1 MNNPIYEIN
10 TNSKILVFCNKED
23 YDGAINDQ
31 HIFTNFYIYGDDTLI
46 EVINKIKISMINYLP
61 VYKLTKFENIS
72 GFLSS
77 KWDFYDNY
85 TIKQYLKLNDSFID
99 KYTFINKLSYI
110 DKKYNNE
117 SLLDETNINM
127 NNIDLNNIE
136 SINNELVIGYFD
148 RNIVSNYTY
157 YMSVLYMNRLIE
169 TNSFL
174 ENELNKPINHY
185 RNFTNGKPLTKFN
198 FTINNNDNF
207 KKQSFI
213 TTPVHLE
220 KNIDN
225 LRFLNNIYNVDNINK
240 THLNSTILDIENEN
254 NLYNTLIK
262 GINLLSLEIHGYKNY
277 DLINIYNTIK
287 LNENCPICILSYK
300 KKKKNLTY
308 KLYKKNGIP
317 FIKQDILEKLL
328 DKKKLTEKRDYLLY
342 KVYCIINNFKTDYL
356 IDVYIIENTYF
367 FINFDFINN
376 YIDNININDIIFNIN
391 NILNLLNLNI
401 ADKKKINDMNEFN
414 NYNYKNIIVFNNDNN
429 YISSSFNLILN
440 YTELEIPIPTN
451 NIHKFFNFLILF
463 NNFFDIYIDNL
474 EVIYQNKLYSISH
487 ISNEEIFLKKKSKP
501 IPIDNAKDI
510 TIKTSK
516 ITLYYKKSY
525 NYDSYNY
532 LQKFFKYVST
542 FELNNLAFNYNCIFS
557 TEKTL
562 APFKEFLYYNNYK
575 KYDNIYEKF
584 KDDINYILDKTNYNQ
599 KNYCEYLLKKSN
611 QKTKINIDIDSDIF
625 YINVYNVNTL
635 NELNNIVNTFNNYIR
650 FTNTYDLTSSKRLT
664 FSENNYLNMD
674 DTIFNKY
681 NNIFNIHNTLSK
693 SSNKEYYLHLFY
705 TNVYQNTDIKEE
717 DNDTD
722 LDMDFDISDSDSDD
736 ENTVETE
743 QIVIDD
749 LAMKYEETIDN
760 IDNYKTIVEYKSQF
774 YNGDNKDKMKSIFG
788 ENFKNSKCTL
798 ERRPSILP
806 TDLVDRILKKEED
819 NKIVINKKKNQK
831 VFSELLNIEENILN
845 FTINKNIIV
854 DNLKIYMGR
863 SYKFNIKY
871 EYGLDYKL
879 VLLFNENNSF
889 INDEGFLNRDSL
901 IKTDYE
907 NNSKTNTR
915 LEIYLENNTKINLD
929 TYLYNTTD
937 TDYYFKLN
945 FPQNSTNDMYNNYVL
960 CLYNKES
967 DTLNLKSM
975 IKLDLNKP
983 FNYYY
988 DNYSFG
994 ENYFI
999 YLPGKS
1005 INTQKSKPLHPY
1017 NINNMICCYSNA
1029 PHIYKN
1035 LANND
1040 KRDPHNNIKQFTNEE
1055 DFKLD
1060 NYKISVIPKDIY
1072 INISKFLGITSD
1084 LTNYYNINKLIQ
1096 PYHAYRFGLSYNSN
1110 INNLLYCI
1118 LNIIK
1123 LSNKKL
1129 NTKLAKI
1136 FNLEN
1141 IIPNNIKEAFLSCI
1155 DDIEIINKTDLLK
1168 LNNNIYS
1175 KNTKVKEL
1183 EKLIKL
1189 DKSTKKDF
1197 IKTTKTHYQ
1206 EIQKGLKLYIDTNF
1220 LNLDINFLWNICSI
1234 IFNINIIIFELK
1246 FTNVLK
1252 SSIKCPLVNNHNIYD
1267 FNNRDTCF
1275 ILNYDNTYQPITI
1288 PTVASANSF
1297 KYNLMFDLKNK
1308 NSIINLNNLFS
1319 KCLLRYNNDD
1329 YNTLLIN
1336 YIYFNIDY
1344 SNNIVIDTK
1353 EINDI
1358 KQYIKFIVINS
1369 DYIKLGVIFEINKK
1383 HLFIPLNYIKHNI
1396 NYNIIEK
1403 DYKYIYKSKKDTD
1416 KEYLHDFNTTTEL
1429 ITQFQKILQEN
1440 NLNFKEKLNVNN
1452 KFLTDGKYIIGIGLN
1467 IGDYIPIIPRDITDE
1482 EDDIEFSSELIL
1494 SDISY
1499 LDQDIH
1505 NDSTKEELY
1514 NKFEYVDLYYK
1525 QFISSINSVLIQKKT
1540 DILNII
1546 NDKVDLKVLINNL
1559 IYDLFKFNTH
1569 MYLHNNKPDNNII
1582 NNFKTCNTLEVIDC
1596 DNNCIVDNDSCKYII
1611 TERYYEIFLDFLIN
1625 DLVYNHYKRNII
1637 LSKSNNILI
1646 DILNNDKYIVLDHDN
1661 IDKYVI
1667 HNLYNKI
1674 LTDKQYYMT
1683 GIDYENNIINT
1694 DRTDI
1699 VNENYCSTRIYDDN
1713 LDLYYF
1719 NFKSLSKLN
1728 VISYSNCIYYNLG
1741 KHYVKD
1747 KNINYINTVRSLIG
1761 NKLIEL
1767 LKNDTYNIFD
1777 IINYYSEKNSNHLYS
1792 DIQDANDLFQI
1803 LISDSHWI
1811 TELDLYIFSLIT
1823 EKKIIFYTDINQ
1835 TNIIHNIDID
1845 DKGSYMIMN
1854 ETFSETIKIF
1864 VKDFYYKK
1872 IYLLI
1877 DSK

>member
-1 MNNPIYEIN
+1 M
-10 TNSKILVFCNKED
+10 S
-23 YDGAINDQ
+23 IND
-31 HIFTNFYIYGDDTLI
+31 
-46 EVINKIKISMINYLP
+46 V
-61 VYKLTKFENIS
+61 
-72 GFLSS
+72 
-77 KWDFYDNY
+77 
-85 TIKQYLKLNDSFID
+85 
-99 KYTFINKLSYI
+99 
-110 DKKYNNE
+110 
-117 SLLDETNINM
+117 
-127 NNIDLNNIE
+127 
-136 SINNELVIGYFD
+136 
-148 RNIVSNYTY
+148 
-157 YMSVLYMNRLIE
+157 
-169 TNSFL
+169 
-174 ENELNKPINHY
+174 
-185 RNFTNGKPLTKFN
+185 
-198 FTINNNDNF
+198 
-207 KKQSFI
+207 
-213 TTPVHLE
+213 
-220 KNIDN
+220 
-225 LRFLNNIYNVDNINK
+225 
-240 THLNSTILDIENEN
+240 
-254 NLYNTLIK
+254 
-262 GINLLSLEIHGYKNY
+262 
-277 DLINIYNTIK
+277 
-287 LNENCPICILSYK
+287 
-300 KKKKNLTY
+300 
-308 KLYKKNGIP
+308 
-317 FIKQDILEKLL
+317 
-328 DKKKLTEKRDYLLY
+328 
-342 KVYCIINNFKTDYL
+342 
-356 IDVYIIENTYF
+356 
-367 FINFDFINN
+367 
-376 YIDNININDIIFNIN
+376 IFNIN
-391 NILNLLNLNI
+391 NILDILNLKIGDN
-401 ADKKKINDMNEFN
+401 KKINNIEEFN
-414 NYNYKNIIVFNNDNN
+414 NYNFKNIIVFNNDNN

-474 EVIYQNKLYSISH
+474 EVIYENKLYSISH
-487 ISNEEIFLKKKSKP
+487 ISNEEIFLKKKAKP
-501 IPIDNAKDI
+501 ISIDNASDI

-532 LQKFFKYVST
+532 LQKFFKHIST

-562 APFKEFLYYNNYK
+562 ATFKEFLYYNNYK
-575 KYDNIYEKF
+575 KFDNIYDKY
-584 KDDINYILDKTNYNQ
+584 KDDINYVLDKTNYNQ
-599 KNYCEYLLKKSN
+599 KDYCEYILKKTN

-650 FTNTYDLTSSKRLT
+650 FTNTYDLTSPRRLI
-664 FSENNYLNMD
+664 FSENNYLNKD

-681 NNIFNIHNTLSK
+681 NNIFNIHNTLYK
-693 SSNKEYYLHLFY
+693 STKQEYYLYLFY
-705 TNVYQNTDIKEE
+705 TNIYQNVDIKEE

-722 LDMDFDISDSDSDD
+722 LDIDFDISDSSDD
-736 ENTVETE
+736 DDDDEQE

-749 LAMKYEETIDN
+749 LAMKYEKTIDN
-760 IDNYKTIVEYKSQF
+760 IDNYKTENEYKSKF
-774 YNGDNKDKMKSIFG
+774 YNGDNKDLMRSIFG
-788 ENFKNSKCTL
+788 QDFKTCTL

-806 TDLVDRILKKEED
+806 KDLIDRILKKEED
-819 NKIVINKKKNQK
+819 NKIIIKNTKNNKI
-831 VFSELLNIEENILN
+831 FTELLNIDGNTLN

-854 DNLKIYMGR
+854 DSENLKIHMGR

-871 EYGLDYKL
+871 ESNLDNKL
-879 VLLFNENNSF
+879 VLLFNENNTF
-889 INDEGFLNRDSL
+889 INEEGFLNKESL
-901 IKTDYE
+901 IQTDYE
-907 NNSKTNTR
+907 NNSKTNSR

-937 TDYYFKLN
+937 TNYYFKLH

-967 DTLNLKSM
+967 DKINLKSL

-988 DNYSFG
+988 DNYLLG

-1017 NINNMICCYSNA
+1017 YINNMICCYSTA

-1040 KRDPHNNIKQFTNEE
+1040 KRDPHNNMKQVSNEE
-1055 DFKLD
+1055 EFKLD

-1072 INISKFLGITSD
+1072 TNISKFLGITSD
-1084 LTNYYNINKLIQ
+1084 IKDYYNINKLIQ

-1129 NTKLAKI
+1129 NTKLSKI
-1136 FNLEN
+1136 FNFEN
-1141 IIPNNIKEAFLSCI
+1141 IIPNNIKQGFLNCI

-1175 KNTKVKEL
+1175 KNNKVKQL

-1189 DKSTKKDF
+1189 DKLTKKDS

-1206 EIQKGLKLYIDTNF
+1206 EIKKGLKSYIDNNF
-1220 LNLDINFLWNICSI
+1220 SNLDINFIWNLCSI
-1234 IFNINIIIFELK
+1234 IFNINIIIFEIK
-1246 FTNVLK
+1246 FTNVLT

-1275 ILNYDNTYQPITI
+1275 ILNFDNTYQPITI
-1288 PTVASANSF
+1288 PTMASANSF

-1336 YIYFNIDY
+1336 YLYFNIDY

-1358 KQYIKFIVINS
+1358 KQHIKYIVINS
-1369 DYIKLGVIFEINKK
+1369 DYIKLGLIFEINKK

-1403 DYKYIYKSKKDTD
+1403 DYKYIYKSKKETD
-1416 KEYLHDFNTTTEL
+1416 KEFLHDFNTTIEL
-1429 ITQFQKILQEN
+1429 INEFQKMLEEN
-1440 NLNFKEKLNVNN
+1440 NFKEKLNVNN
-1452 KFLTDGKYIIGIGLN
+1452 KYLTDGKYIIGIGLN
-1467 IGDYIPIIPRDITDE
+1467 IGDYIPIIPHDITDE
-1482 EDDIEFSSELIL
+1482 EDDIEFNSELIL

-1499 LDQDIH
+1499 LDQGIH
-1505 NDSTKEELY
+1505 EDSTKEELY

-1525 QFISSINSVLIQKKT
+1525 QFISSINTILVENKD

-1546 NDKVDLKVLINNL
+1546 NNKDELKVLINNL

-1569 MYLHNNKPDNNII
+1569 MYLHNNKPDNTIV

-1596 DNNCIVDNDSCKYII
+1596 DNNCIVDNDNCKYII
-1611 TERYYEIFLDFLIN
+1611 TEQYYNIFLDFLIN

-1637 LSKSNNILI
+1637 LSQSNNILI
-1646 DILNNDKYIVLDHDN
+1646 DSLTKDSHIIINYDT

-1683 GIDYENNIINT
+1683 GDDYEKNLTNNS
-1694 DRTDI
+1694 RVDI
-1699 VNENYCSTRIYDDN
+1699 VNDNYCSDRIYNKD

-1741 KHYVKD
+1741 KHYIKD
-1747 KNINYINTVRSLIG
+1747 KNVNYINTVRSLIG

-1767 LKNDTYNIFD
+1767 IKNDDTYNIFD
-1777 IINYYSEKNSNHLYS
+1777 IINYYSEKNNNHIYS
-1792 DIQDANDLFQI
+1792 DIYDANDLFKI
-1803 LISDSHWI
+1803 LTSDSHWI
-1811 TELDLYIFSLIT
+1811 TELDLYLFSLIV
-1823 EKKIIFYTDINQ
+1823 EKKIIFYTDINE

-1845 DKGSYMIMN
+1845 KSGDKGSYMIMN
-1854 ETFSETIKIF
+1854 DNFSGTIKIF

-1877 DSK
+1877 DNK